1 MAFNYEMNST
11 PSLSVG
17 PASPRSVYTMASGTP
32 SDIVIR
38 QGAGDAPRISPE
50 IGPDPRNFKSMIHL
64 IDLPAMEG
72 EGGVRFDFNN
82 GYRIVIPV
90 SMPSCLLRVYDLK
103 TQVLLEE
110 RELAPGKLVVGE
122 RKYFIR
128 YRLEVIERATLGAW
142 KSLFADENGETEKPI
157 AFVPP
162 TWFSNKYLPG
172 QVRAEKMLYEDRFS
186 LTTVDGVRYSSP
198 VASFAGIPNAAEKA
212 AFIYAEGILKF
223 PFGTPRIAVH
233 PVDFPRLNDKIHDLV
248 RLALGC
254 KRKLALYRDL

>member
-1 MAFNYEMNST
+1 MSRQFLLCFHDFSVWNFRT
-11 PSLSVG
+11 SLPILEELKDLAGAPFSV
-17 PASPRSVYTMASGTP
+17 
-32 SDIVIR
+32 
-38 QGAGDAPRISPE
+38 
-50 IGPDPRNFKSMIHL
+50 L
-64 IDLPAMEG
+64 
-72 EGGVRFDFNN
+72 
-82 GYRIVIPV
+82 VIPDTENASDEMIAEFRNV
-90 SMPSCLLRVYDLK
+90 LRKLK
-103 TQVLLEE
+103 SEGF
-110 RELAPGKLVVGE
+110 ELALHGFKHKAEFSQGRSYAGLVGMNMTSGE
-122 RKYFIR
+122 AEFAGLCEYESS
-128 YRLEVIERATLGAW
+128 RLLQAALGAW

>member
-1 MAFNYEMNST
+1 
-11 PSLSVG
+11 
-17 PASPRSVYTMASGTP
+17 MASGAP

-64 IDLPAMEG
+64 IDLPAMDG

-90 SMPSCLLRVYDLK
+90 SMPPCLLRVYDLK

-128 YRLEVIERATLGAW
+128 YRLEVIERATG
-142 KSLFADENGETEKPI
+142 
-157 AFVPP
+157 
-162 TWFSNKYLPG
+162 
-172 QVRAEKMLYEDRFS
+172 KMLACHDYDC
-186 LTTVDGVRYSSP
+186 VGKKVMIVIPDG
-198 VASFAGIPNAAEKA
+198 GLGDN
-212 AFIYAEGILKF
+212 
-223 PFGTPRIAVH
+223 
-233 PVDFPRLNDKIHDLV
+233 
-248 RLALGC
+248 LAWLP
-254 KRKLALYRDL
+254 YV